1 MDAFLIKR
9 NDTLPAIEAVL
20 SDESGPISLAGATVY
35 FTMRREENLDDCG
48 TMPSV
53 GSALFKKAAIVVGDQ
68 SVGAATRG
76 KVRYE
81 WSAGDTATAG
91 SYGGEFEVRF
101 GGGGVWSFPSAGT
114 IPVIING
121 DVG

>member
-1 MDAFLIKR
+1 VDAFLIKR

-20 SDESGPISLAGATVY
+20 SDDSGPISLAGATVY
-35 FTMRREENLDDCG
+35 FTMRREDDMIDCG

-53 GSALFKKAAIVVGDQ
+53 GAALFKNVAVVVGDQ

-81 WSAGDTATAG
+81 WAVGDTATAG

>member
-20 SDESGPISLAGATVY
+20 SDDSGPISLAGATVY
-35 FTMRREENLDDCG
+35 FTMRREEDGDCG
-48 TMPSV
+48 SMPTV
-53 GSALFKKAAIVVGDQ
+53 GGALFKKTAVVVGDQ
-68 SVGAATRG
+68 SVGSPTRG

-81 WSAGDTATAG
+81 WAVGDTATAG
-91 SYGGEFEVRF
+91 SYGGEFEVHF
-101 GGGGVWSFPSAGT
+101 AGTGVWSFPSAGT

>member
-1 MDAFLIKR
+1 VDAFLIKR

-20 SDESGPISLAGATVY
+20 SDDSGPISLAGATVY
-35 FTMRREENLDDCG
+35 FTMRREEDGDCG
-48 TMPSV
+48 SMPTV
-53 GSALFKKAAIVVGDQ
+53 GGPLFKKVGVVVGDQ
-68 SVGAATRG
+68 SVGSPTRG